1 MASAT
6 KSKDSNGKRDDA
18 DESGSAAPAPAKHG
32 RSPLL
37 LVSASVLIAAAA
49 ASGATWFLTAR
60 HVPAKHAATVRDAEA
75 EAPAVADEDTSQ
87 GSAVAPAQYLE
98 LTPAFVVNMADEE
111 SMRFLQVEVQLM
123 ARDPKVIDAAKNNMP
138 RIRNALMLLFSQQH
152 AHDIAARTAKEAL
165 QKQALEEVQH
175 ALQAEN
181 APSEVVA
188 VYFTSFVM
196 Q

>member
-6 KSKDSNGKRDDA
+6 KSKDN
-18 DESGSAAPAPAKHG
+18 DEAAEAAAPAKARGG

-37 LVSASVLIAAAA
+37 LVLAAALIAAAI
-49 ASGATWFLTAR
+49 ASGATWFIAGR
-60 HVPAKHAATVRDAEA
+60 GAPAKHAARDAGSETAGEDEGDKPKA
-75 EAPAVADEDTSQ
+75 EQPAL
-87 GSAVAPAQYLE
+87 YLE
-98 LTPAFVVNMADEE
+98 LNPAFVVNLADEE

-123 ARDPKVIDAAKNNMP
+123 ARDPKVVDAAKNNMP

-152 AHDIAARTAKEAL
+152 SRDIGSRAAKESL
-165 QKQALEEVQH
+165 QKQALDEVRK
-175 ALQAEN
+175 ALKDEN
-181 APSEVVA
+181 APGEVEA

>member
-6 KSKDSNGKRDDA
+6 KSKDSSGKRDDA
-18 DESGSAAPAPAKHG
+18 DETGSAALVPAKQG

-37 LVSASVLIAAAA
+37 LVGASALIAAAA
-49 ASGATWFLTAR
+49 TSGATWFLTAR
-60 HVPAKHAATVRDAEA
+60 NAPAKHAALAREAGA
-75 EAPAVADEDTSQ
+75 EAPAGADGEAPPA
-87 GSAVAPAQYLE
+87 SAEAPAQYLE
-98 LTPAFVVNMADEE
+98 LSPAFVVNMADEE

-165 QKQALEEVQH
+165 QKQALEEVRH
-175 ALQAEN
+175 ALQAED